1 MYLQLPLSLS
11 IGGILLVGCSPTKP
25 ETLGDAAGEFCLP
38 NPQGDAGFAC
48 ILDVLG
54 GLGVVNAPCAFA
66 NARNPGL
73 ICVST
78 CDRQGG
84 QFRVP
89 LFDVGMSPPGAEN
102 IGVCGIPQ

>member
-1 MYLQLPLSLS
+1 MRPASS
-11 IGGILLVGCSPTKP
+11 AFPTPKAMPGSPASSTS
-25 ETLGDAAGEFCLP
+25 
-38 NPQGDAGFAC
+38 
-48 ILDVLG
+48 LG

-89 LFDVGMSPPGAEN
+89 LFDVGMAPPGAEN